1 MQETGDAVRHNSRLV
16 IPPEMFFLSALHRFS
31 AYPHVTVA
39 EKGSH
44 TKGNAM
50 LVAIFLTAVI
60 VPGIL
65 LLIVMAN
72 LILIARPLA
81 RLVGILDTTR
91 QNNTRSTA
99 NFRLC

>member
-1 MQETGDAVRHNSRLV
+1 
-16 IPPEMFFLSALHRFS
+16 
-31 AYPHVTVA
+31 
-39 EKGSH
+39 
-44 TKGNAM
+44 M

-60 VPGIL
+60 VPGML

-91 QNNTRSTA
+91 QNNARSTG
-99 NFRLC
+99 NFRVCCLK